1 MKNIGKIIIASLL
14 IICIIWIAIMNYNA
28 VNGKTASI
36 SVSGDTI
43 YTLNL
48 DETQRLEIQ
57 GENNITLE
65 VECGNGQ
72 IRVIS
77 SECPD
82 KICVKKGFISMTNEN
97 IVCLPAKIIIKIDG
111 DEKIIE

>member
-1 MKNIGKIIIASLL
+1 MKNISKLIIVSLL
-14 IICIIWIAIMNYNA
+14 IICIIWIVIIKYNA

-36 SVSGDTI
+36 SVNGDII

-48 DETQRLEIQ
+48 DETQNLNIH
-57 GENNITLE
+57 GENNIILE

-72 IRVIS
+72 IKVVS

-111 DEKIIE
+111 DE